1 MAELEEADPVPVS
14 EDLWLVAG
22 ILALQQAKK
31 RVEVRPVNQGI
42 VVVLSSFVELV
53 YASYRFEP
61 SVAFIRWKCR
71 GGG

>member
-1 MAELEEADPVPVS
+1 LVAELEEADPAPVS

-53 YASYRFEP
+53 YASY
-61 SVAFIRWKCR
+61 
-71 GGG
+71 